1 MRGQYTRERETL
13 LSGLLPRVSTPGQ
26 YIGSEW
32 NVVVKDHGEV
42 AVRFAFCFPDTY
54 RIGMSHL
61 GLQILY
67 HVINSQEDMLCERA
81 FLPEPDMQAL
91 LRAEGVP
98 LFSLETTTPLARFDV
113 LGFSLQNETAYTN
126 VLAMLELA
134 GLPLHSAERTEEHPL
149 VIAGGPCCYN
159 PEPMTPYFDLFLVGD
174 GEEELPRLLRRLDEV
189 KDLPRREQLRALAE
203 ASSAVYVPSFYQPR
217 YDGNGAFRA
226 LEPTEPGARLP
237 IEAAVVADLDQAPY
251 PTAPVV
257 PYVQVVHD
265 RMVVEIMRG
274 CPHRCR
280 FCQASVVKAPLR
292 LRSPATLVTLAE
304 AIYHTTG
311 YNELSL
317 LSLSTGDYPKLSEL
331 VAALAARFDQ
341 RRVNIAL
348 PSLRV
353 DESLRN
359 LPPALASVRKSG
371 LTLAPETASDDL
383 RCVLGKRITNE
394 DLLAAVRSA
403 YQAGWNL
410 IKLYFMV
417 GLPGETE
424 EDVRGIAELTRAI
437 SDARR
442 DVTGGAARVNLTV
455 APFVPKAHSAFQWEP
470 MRDLSYF
477 RQAEAILQRLLRR
490 GRLRLKFHRP
500 ERALLE
506 AAFARGDRRLAP
518 VVEEAYRRGCLMD
531 AWREHF
537 DFARWTDAFKAVG
550 LDPATYA
557 LEARPLDGP
566 LPWGHIDTGVPVE
579 HLRRSKLQADELLCS
594 LEERASERLV

>member
-1 MRGQYTRERETL
+1 MCGQDARERETL

-32 NVVVKDHGEV
+32 NAVVKDHGAA

-54 RIGMSHL
+54 RIGMSYL

-67 HVINSQEDMLCERA
+67 HVINRQEDMLCERA

-91 LRAEGVP
+91 LRTEGVP
-98 LFSLETTTPLARFDV
+98 LFSLETTTPLAHFDV
-113 LGFSLQNETAYTN
+113 LGFSLQNETGYTN

-134 GLPLHSAERTEEHPL
+134 GLPFRSTERTEEHPL

-159 PEPMTPYFDLFLVGD
+159 PEPMAPYFDLFLVGD
-174 GEEELPRLLRRLDEV
+174 GEEELPGLLRRLAET

-203 ASSAVYVPSFYQPR
+203 ASSAVYVPSFCEPR
-217 YDGNGAFRA
+217 YDGNGAFSA
-226 LEPTEPGARLP
+226 LEPVEPGARLP
-237 IEAAVVADLDQAPY
+237 IEAAVLADLDEAPY

-257 PYVQVVHD
+257 PYVEIVHD
-265 RMVVEIMRG
+265 RMVLEIMRG

-280 FCQASVVKAPLR
+280 FCQASVVKAPVR
-292 LRSPATLVTLAE
+292 LRSPETLLALAE

-311 YNELSL
+311 YSELSL
-317 LSLSTGDYPKLSEL
+317 LSLSTGDYPNLNEL
-331 VAALAARFDQ
+331 LPALAARFDE
-341 RRVNIAL
+341 RRVNVAL

-371 LTLAPETASDDL
+371 LTLAPEAASDDL
-383 RCVLGKRITNE
+383 RSVLGKRITNE
-394 DLLAAVRSA
+394 DLLAAARSA
-403 YQAGWNL
+403 YQAGWDL

-424 EDVRGIAELTRAI
+424 EDIRGIAELAPAI
-437 SDARR
+437 SNARR
-442 DVTGGAARVNLTV
+442 DVSGGAARVNVTV

-470 MRDLSYF
+470 MRDVAYF
-477 RQAEAILQRLLRR
+477 RQAEGTLRRRLRR
-490 GRLRLKFHRP
+490 GRLRLKFHNP
-500 ERALLE
+500 ERAFLE
-506 AAFARGDRRLAP
+506 AAFSRGDRRLAP

-531 AWREHF
+531 AWSEHF
-537 DFARWTDAFKAVG
+537 DSARWAEAFEAVG
-550 LDPATYA
+550 LDPARYA
-557 LEARPLDGP
+557 LEARPLDAP
-566 LPWGHIDTGVPVE
+566 LPWGHIDTGVPAE
-579 HLRRSKLQADELLCS
+579 RLRQSKLQADELLRS
-594 LEERASERLV
+594 LEERASERLA